1 MTVSQTVKNQKR
13 AEPMEEIL
21 SRKFI
26 YAELI
31 ESLNKKEPCILATVT
46 GTTGSAPQV
55 PGSSAVF
62 GEKGLFS
69 GTVGGGVVEF
79 NIQKQAAQA
88 IQSKKSGYFRF
99 NLNDDI
105 SAENAAICGGGM
117 RILMDASPEKH
128 LPVFTELTQSYFNR
142 VPGVLVTLAKSNNY
156 EDLNIER
163 YWVTRQNLHEISQKL
178 HQEVLT
184 ILEEMLRET
193 KSGDFRGITA
203 FTSPE
208 LEDNYAFLESVV
220 PLPRLIIAGAG
231 HVGKALAHM
240 GKLLG
245 FEVTVWDDRP
255 EFANKENLPET
266 ENILCGEMEKTL
278 GEIVPD
284 CDTFIVIVTRGHK
297 SDSEVLKHFIGS
309 DAGYIGMMGSRKK
322 VVQLRGHFL
331 EKGWA
336 TPEQWS
342 KVHTPIGL
350 PIQAKTVQ
358 EIAVSI
364 AAELVQ
370 ERSKL
375 NKTDG

>member
-1 MTVSQTVKNQKR
+1 
-13 AEPMEEIL
+13 MEEIL
-21 SRKFI
+21 NRKFI
-26 YAELI
+26 YAEFV
-31 ESLNKKEPCILATVT
+31 ESLNKKKPCVLATVT

-62 GEKGLFS
+62 GEKGLLF

-79 NIQKQAAQA
+79 NIQKIAAKA

-117 RILMDASPEKH
+117 RILIDASPEKH
-128 LPVFTELTQSYFNR
+128 LSVFSELTESYYNR
-142 VPGVLVTLAKSNNY
+142 EPGVLVTLAKSGNS
-156 EDLNIER
+156 DVLNVER
-163 YWVTRQNLHEISQKL
+163 YWVTRQNKHEISQKL
-178 HQEVLT
+178 YVEIVAKLD
-184 ILEEMLRET
+184 EMLREV
-193 KSGDFRGITA
+193 KAGNFQEIAA

-255 EFANKENLPET
+255 EFANKKNLSAT
-266 ENILCGEMEKTL
+266 DKILCGEMEKTL
-278 GEIVPD
+278 GKIVPD
-284 CDTFIVIVTRGHK
+284 RDTFIVIVTRGHK

-309 DAGYIGMMGSRKK
+309 NAGYIGMMGSRKK

-331 EKGWA
+331 ENGWA
-336 TPEQWS
+336 TPEQWD

-364 AAELVQ
+364 AAELVH
-370 ERSKL
+370 ERSQL
-375 NKTDG
+375 NKTHG

>member
-1 MTVSQTVKNQKR
+1 
-13 AEPMEEIL
+13 MEEIL

-26 YAELI
+26 YAELV
-31 ESLNKKEPCILATVT
+31 ESLNKKRPCVLATVT

-62 GEKGLFS
+62 GKKGLFS

-99 NLNDDI
+99 NLNNDI
-105 SAENAAICGGGM
+105 SGGNAAICGGGM
-117 RILMDASPEKH
+117 RILMDGSPEKH
-128 LPVFTELTQSYFNR
+128 LSVFTELIQSYFSR
-142 VPGVLVTLAKSNNY
+142 VPGVLVTLAKSNNP
-156 EDLNIER
+156 ESLNIER
-163 YWVTRQNLHEISQKL
+163 YWVTRQNQHKISQKL
-178 HQEVLT
+178 HREVLT
-184 ILEEMLRET
+184 KLEEMLWEI
-193 KSGDFRGITA
+193 KSGDFLEIAT

-208 LEDNYAFLESVV
+208 SGDCHAFLESVV

-245 FEVTVWDDRP
+245 FDVTVWDDRP

-266 ENILCGEMEKTL
+266 ENILCGEMKKTL
-278 GEIVPD
+278 GKIVPD
-284 CDTFIVIVTRGHK
+284 RDTFIVIVTRGHK
-297 SDSEVLKHFIGS
+297 SDSEVLKRFIGS
-309 DAGYIGMMGSRKK
+309 NAGYIGMMGSRKK
-322 VVQLRGHFL
+322 VVQLRGLFL
-331 EKGWA
+331 ENGWA
-336 TPEQWS
+336 TPEQWD

-370 ERSKL
+370 ERSRL
-375 NKTDG
+375 NKTNG